1 MSMDINATIIVQ
13 AIHFSLAYIALKKL
27 FFTPAVAVVV
37 HERKK
42 EKALHDQMHA
52 CRTDMQHAEKRV
64 TALWAASRQELSLQV
79 PLVQAADLFVFKQ
92 IKPTLAAPKLDL
104 AHERQ
109 LEADVAQALVSAV
122 NHVR

>member
-27 FFTPAVAVVV
+27 FFTPAVAVVLR
-37 HERKK
+37 ERKK
-42 EKALHDQMHA
+42 EKGLQDQMHA
-52 CRTDMQHAEKRV
+52 CRADMQHAEKRV
-64 TALWAASRQELSLQV
+64 AALWSTSRQELSLQV
-79 PLVQAADLFVFKQ
+79 PRVQAADLFVFKQ
-92 IKPTLAAPKLDL
+92 IKPILVAPKIDV

-109 LEADVAQALVSAV
+109 LETAVANALVSAV